1 MRNILLAVLL
11 ALIVPAL
18 DSSAEDNT
26 IKVEPGNYT
35 ITTKSRSNLSQN
47 PQIETEDECLD
58 KTLVGVKD
66 FLPDD
71 DVCTASNIKKS
82 GNKLTFD
89 MKCEGSQAMPAM
101 TGKAEISATSSTV
114 RSHYKMVGSY
124 QGQEFSIDTE
134 SVGQNNG
141 PCKK

>member
-1 MRNILLAVLL
+1 M
-11 ALIVPAL
+11 
-18 DSSAEDNT
+18 
-26 IKVEPGNYT
+26 
-35 ITTKSRSNLSQN
+35 SQN

-89 MKCEGSQAMPAM
+89 MKCEGSQAVPAM
-101 TGKAEISATSSTV
+101 SGKAEISATSSTV

-134 SVGQNNG
+134 SVGQNKG